1 MLQALDQTKIEHPI
15 VVRFDGTNAE
25 EGRQILVD
33 AGRDNIHVEATML
46 DAASAGGGAVA
57 MTDVWSERAE
67 AYRESDAHR
76 EGRDLE
82 LFAEWAE
89 GRDALWT
96 SPREA
101 ETSRAI
107 LREAGLEVVTIDS
120 APGMQPTVVSRAE
133 EIPFAD
139 SSFDV
144 VACRVA
150 AHHFQDPSSSLKEMA
165 RVSRALVLVSD
176 NLFMGESGEEAD
188 KLRDPT
194 HVRNY
199 SEDEWRA
206 MFDGAGLERRGVRAR
221 GQADRLRGMAR
232 PIGHAGRRQRPD
244 PRAARRPRRGRQ
256 APARARASSRRRKR

>member
-1 MLQALDQTKIEHPI
+1 
-15 VVRFDGTNAE
+15 
-25 EGRQILVD
+25 
-33 AGRDNIHVEATML
+33 
-46 DAASAGGGAVA
+46 

-67 AYRESDAHR
+67 AYRESEAHR

-89 GRDALWT
+89 GQIALDVAT
-96 SPREA
+96 GGGNVAR
-101 ETSRAI
+101 I
-107 LREAGLEVVTIDS
+107 LRDAGLEVVTIDS

-150 AHHFQDPSSSLKEMA
+150 AHHFQDPAHALQEMA
-165 RVSRALVLVSD
+165 RASRALVLVSD
-176 NLFMGESGEEAD
+176 NLFMGEAGEKAD
-188 KLRDPT
+188 RLRDPT

-206 MFDGAGLERRGVRAR
+206 MFEGAGLEVEAYVLEHKRIDFEAWLDRSGTPDEDRDR
-221 GQADRLRGMAR
+221 IRELLADRVEDGKLRLERAIFKAR
-232 PIGHAGRRQRPD
+232 
-244 PRAARRPRRGRQ
+244 
-256 APARARASSRRRKR
+256 KT

>member
-1 MLQALDQTKIEHPI
+1 
-15 VVRFDGTNAE
+15 
-25 EGRQILVD
+25 
-33 AGRDNIHVEATML
+33 
-46 DAASAGGGAVA
+46 
-57 MTDVWSERAE
+57 MTDTWSKRAE

-76 EGRDLE
+76 QGRDLE

-89 GRDALWT
+89 GEKALDVAT
-96 SPREA
+96 GGGNVARV
-101 ETSRAI
+101 

-150 AHHFQDPSSSLKEMA
+150 AHHFQDPAGALKEMA

-176 NLFMGESGEEAD
+176 NLFMGEAGEEAD
-188 KLRDPT
+188 QLRDPT

-199 SEDEWRA
+199 SEDEWRG
-206 MFDGAGLERRGVRAR
+206 MFGEAGLELEAYELEGKRIDFEAWFDRSGTPDEDRPRIRELV
-221 GQADRLRGMAR
+221 ADRVEGGKLRLERAIFKAR
-232 PIGHAGRRQRPD
+232 
-244 PRAARRPRRGRQ
+244 
-256 APARARASSRRRKR
+256 KN